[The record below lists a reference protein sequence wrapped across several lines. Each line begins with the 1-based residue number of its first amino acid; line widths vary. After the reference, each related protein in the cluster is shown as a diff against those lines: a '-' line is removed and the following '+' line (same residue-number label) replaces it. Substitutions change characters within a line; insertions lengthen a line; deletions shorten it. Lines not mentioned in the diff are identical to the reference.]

1 MVVKI
6 INAGLLCLAFCAVAA
21 PAHAQVTWTDQGF
34 VNVNVGFQT
43 GSPSLSVTSP
53 FELYGETGTVSSVT
67 EVSTGA
73 MLDFSAGYKVWK
85 NMAVG
90 LGYSTTG
97 GKSDA
102 AITANV
108 PDPLVFDQLR
118 TVTSSVNDLSHR
130 EHVFYVTG
138 TWMIPLTTKADVGVS
153 FGPAFFSMKQDLP
166 TSVTVTEPIPTV
178 DQASGE
184 ISESGVGF
192 HFGVDGTY
200 LVTPR
205 IGVGALLRYT
215 YGSVDIDGAADN
227 LTVGGFQIGIGARFR
242 F

>member
-1 MVVKI
+1 MKT
-6 INAGLLCLAFCAVAA
+6 INAGLLCLAFCAVAS
-21 PAHAQVTWTDQGF
+21 PAQAQVTWTDKGF

-73 MLDFSAGYKVWK
+73 MFDFSAGYKVWR

-90 LGYSTTG
+90 VGYSTTG

-102 AITANV
+102 AVTANV

-118 TVTSSVNDLSHR
+118 TVTGSVNDLNHR
-130 EHVFYVTG
+130 ENVFYITG
-138 TWMIPLTTKADVGVS
+138 TWMVPLTTKFDVGVA
-153 FGPAFFSMKQDLP
+153 FGPAFFSMTQDFP
-166 TSVTVTEPIPTV
+166 TSVTVTEPGPTI
-178 DQASGE
+178 DQANGE

-215 YGSVDIDGAADN
+215 YGSVDIDGADDN
-227 LTVGGFQIGIGARFR
+227 LTVGGFQMGVGVRFR